1 MIYQNNKRRFS
12 LLALALCL
20 AAGYGSAPASP
31 HRAGPVTLN
40 AVISIA
46 DARNQLPGTIVTVE
60 GSVTVPSG
68 AFTSSTFDQ
77 GFAIQDETAGI
88 YVSTS
93 ENPNL
98 NFHRHV
104 RVTGVVADDGFGL
117 LILRPA
123 SLADVETLP
132 GASPVTPLSVSTGG
146 VSEATEG
153 SLVEIAGTVTRP
165 VRQDLTFGFSVFID
179 DGTGEVQVFIPAST
193 GVDPFTIPFIT
204 PGARIRVV
212 GFSGQFQT
220 QFEVLPRYQGDILPQ
235 VP

>member
-1 MIYQNNKRRFS
+1 MICQNNKRRFL

-20 AAGYGSAPASP
+20 AAGYSSVLASP
-31 HRAGPVTLN
+31 HRAVPSTLN

-46 DARNQLPGTIVTVE
+46 DARNQPPGTIVTVE

-117 LILRPA
+117 LILRPV
-123 SLADVETLP
+123 SVADVETLP
-132 GASPVTPLSVSTGG
+132 GASPVTPVSVSTGG

-153 SLVEIAGTVTRP
+153 RLVAVAGTVTQIRN
-165 VRQDLTFGFSVFID
+165 DLPFGFAVFIN
-179 DGTGEVQVFIPAST
+179 DGTGETQVFIPAST
-193 GVDPFTIPFIT
+193 GIDPFSIPFIAVGT
-204 PGARIRVV
+204 RIRVV

-220 QFEVLPRYQGDILPQ
+220 QFEVLPRHRGDILPQ

>member
-1 MIYQNNKRRFS
+1 MTFQNNKHRFTVF
-12 LLALALCL
+12 ALALYFALSGSLVL
-20 AAGYGSAPASP
+20 AGSPLAVP
-31 HRAGPVTLN
+31 TY

-46 DARNQLPGTIVTVE
+46 DARNQPLGTLVTIE

-68 AFTSSTFDQ
+68 AFAASTFDQ

-98 NFHRHV
+98 NFNRRV
-104 RVTGVVADDGFGL
+104 RVTGLVADDGFGL

-132 GASPVTPLSVSTGG
+132 GASLVRPVSASTGD

-153 SLVEIAGTVTRP
+153 TLVEITGTVTQPIRN
-165 VRQDLTFGFSVFID
+165 DLPFGFAVFID
-179 DGTGEVQVFIPAST
+179 DGTGETQVFIPAST
-193 GVDPFTIPFIT
+193 GINPFSIPFIV

-212 GFSGQFQT
+212 GFSGQFLNQY
-220 QFEVLPRYQGDILPQ
+220 EVLPRRRGDIRRA